1 METGFVQLVH
11 HVRADVTAIGFGK
24 VNAVKDDV
32 QGGGGEIH
40 IWKL

>member
-1 METGFVQLVH
+1 METEFVRLVH
-11 HVRADVTAIGFGK
+11 HASLDVTAIGFGK

-32 QGGGGEIH
+32 QEGGGETH